1 MNQPR
6 RENNWVKGVAD
17 DGVVTLGDPRLKAPT
32 TAVGATDAGDLL
44 SSLVTRLRELHGA
57 GLAAPQIGVSVR
69 AAVIEVRRTE
79 VFPDRPETGLIQM
92 LDPVVVERSDETALD
107 WEGCFSVPGYLGRV
121 PRAER
126 LTVRYTTEDGEMVTR
141 EFTGYPARVVQ
152 HEIDHLDGLVYL
164 DRMPDMTGLTTAQ
177 NYLDHH
183 RPTPDANSEP
193 VSA

>member
-1 MNQPR
+1 MPQPR
-6 RENNWVKGVAD
+6 SANNWVKGVAD
-17 DGVVTLGDPRLKAPT
+17 EGVVTIGDPRLKAPT
-32 TAVGATDAGDLL
+32 TTVDAADAGDLL
-44 SSLVTRLRELHGA
+44 TSLVTRLRELSGA

-69 AAVIEVRRTE
+69 AAVIEVRRTD

-92 LDPVVVERSDETALD
+92 LDPVVVERSAETVLD

-126 LTVRYTTEDGEMVTR
+126 VTVRYATEAGEAVTQ

-152 HEIDHLDGLVYL
+152 HEIDHLDGFVYL
-164 DRMPDMTGLTTAQ
+164 DRMPDMTSLTTAQ

-183 RPTPDANSEP
+183 RPAPAP
-193 VSA
+193 GSAAGSR